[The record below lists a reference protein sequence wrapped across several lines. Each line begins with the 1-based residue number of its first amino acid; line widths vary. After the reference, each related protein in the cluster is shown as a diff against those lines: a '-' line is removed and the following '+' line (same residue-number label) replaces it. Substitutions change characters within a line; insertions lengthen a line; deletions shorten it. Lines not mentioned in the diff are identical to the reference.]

1 MALIPFRSDTSTKLV
16 HLLKGRFDADDRR
29 SDETVVRD
37 TLRSILSERK
47 LKGGNSYIK
56 GGYRCVCFSEAPIS
70 ALAMLL
76 AMPHATDFR
85 YLPFGVMVDKQWLY
99 DRGGGS
105 CRYNSRS
112 RYRALCCHPIPM
124 ALRDPRRSGRRRPR
138 EMDQAR

>member
-16 HLLKGRFDADDRR
+16 HLLKGRVDADDRR

-47 LKGGNSYIK
+47 LKGGNSYIN

-99 DRGGGS
+99 DQGG
-105 CRYNSRS
+105 
-112 RYRALCCHPIPM
+112 
-124 ALRDPRRSGRRRPR
+124 RPVIYQPDA
-138 EMDQAR
+138 EFELLHAICAWD